1 MQQYGIARFCA
12 LSGDVLYWRS
22 VRAAL
27 RARQADKAKEHTSM
41 DIGFIGLG
49 EMGGAMAE
57 RALKAGHSVR
67 VWNRSRDKTRALADQ
82 GASVVDTP
90 EQAFAGDAAFSMLA
104 DDTALRSVLVDGGL
118 LKHAPKGLVHVNMAT
133 ISAALATE
141 LAELHAQH
149 GVAYVAAPVLGR
161 PDVAAAGKLNILAA
175 GASEAIDRAQPV
187 LDALGQ
193 KTWRVGSEP
202 QHANVLKLA
211 ANFMLA
217 SAIESFGEAAALV
230 SGHGIESQTLLD
242 VITNSLFPGPVYQ
255 GYGKMIAERRYEP
268 ALFKARL
275 GLKDVRL
282 AIAAGDAVNVP
293 LPVASVVRDNLVDAL
308 AHGDGEKDF
317 AVLGQVAARRA
328 GRES

>member
-1 MQQYGIARFCA
+1 
-12 LSGDVLYWRS
+12 V
-22 VRAAL
+22 
-27 RARQADKAKEHTSM
+27 
-41 DIGFIGLG
+41 
-49 EMGGAMAE
+49 
-57 RALKAGHSVR
+57 
-67 VWNRSRDKTRALADQ
+67 
-82 GASVVDTP
+82 
-90 EQAFAGDAAFSMLA
+90 
-104 DDTALRSVLVDGGL
+104 
-118 LKHAPKGLVHVNMAT
+118 
-133 ISAALATE
+133 
-141 LAELHAQH
+141 
-149 GVAYVAAPVLGR
+149 
-161 PDVAAAGKLNILAA
+161 
-175 GASEAIDRAQPV
+175 QPV

-230 SGHGIESQTLLD
+230 SGHGIEAQTLLD

-308 AHGDGEKDF
+308 AHGDGDKDF

-328 GRES
+328 GR